1 MCVACGQELC
11 KTCKGCHNVKCERY
25 TEPTPACE
33 SKEETLLQRRA
44 GDGTFACCETLFA
57 VLQRL

>member
-25 TEPTPACE
+25 TEPTLACE

-44 GDGTFACCETLFA
+44 GDGNVRMLRDALRG
-57 VLQRL
+57 LQRL